1 MVDHASPLEEES
13 SSPFVRAIVAALAL
27 VVFVWSV
34 YGPVSME
41 TTKEIEARE
50 KLHALIDGSK
60 AALRDQRYDEALASL
75 AQLTEL
81 QPKNHV
87 YWWER
92 AGVLG
97 ALRRPRE
104 EIEALEAFVK
114 VSPLPD
120 DACPR
125 LGLLYREIGMKAES
139 LDAFKRCAAFNPNSL
154 EHQFHYGHALER
166 EGDVDAALGVYK
178 QALTRGFSGDIEAGL
193 GRMLLRK
200 GDPAAVDEVVAPT
213 LKRNPNNSD
222 ALFVAGIALSRR
234 GKRDEAKAL
243 LERGAAR
250 HDDTDFR
257 YALGVIAEVQGKPD
271 EALAQ
276 YDAAIRL
283 DPDNKDARA
292 RRARLARG
300 KK

>member
-1 MVDHASPLEEES
+1 MVDHAPLPEEAPPSPLM
-13 SSPFVRAIVAALAL
+13 RAIVAVLAL
-27 VVFVWSV
+27 VLIRWSV

-50 KLHALIDGSK
+50 KLRALIDGSK
-60 AALRDQRYDEALASL
+60 AALREQRYEDALASL
-75 AQLTEL
+75 TQLTEL

-87 YWWER
+87 YLWER
-92 AGVLG
+92 AGVLR
-97 ALRRPRE
+97 ALRRPRDE
-104 EIEALEAFVK
+104 VEALEAYVK

-125 LGLLYREIGMKAES
+125 LGFLYLEIGKKAEA

-154 EHQFHYGHALER
+154 EDQFHYGHALER
-166 EGDVDAALGVYK
+166 EGDVDAALAVYE
-178 QALTRGFSGDIEAGL
+178 QALVRGSNGDVEAGR

-200 GDPAAVDEVVAPT
+200 GRAAAADEAVAPT
-213 LKRNPNNSD
+213 LRRNPNNSD
-222 ALFVAGIALSRR
+222 ALLVAGLARLRR
-234 GKRDEAKAL
+234 GKREEAKAL

-257 YALGVIAEVQGKPD
+257 YALGIIAELSGKRR
-271 EALAQ
+271 EALAH

-283 DPDNKDARA
+283 DPDNEDARA
-292 RRARLARG
+292 RRARLTRG
-300 KK
+300 KR